1 MITAMRHEYHID
13 ELCTAFAASRS
24 GYYAH
29 LRKPSGRRRCEDE
42 ALRPRVAAAF
52 RDSRLTYGTPRLR
65 EVLVREGT
73 AISRERIGRIMRE
86 LGLQPLQKRSF
97 IPRTTRADPAATPAP
112 NHLLDRPVTTAPD
125 QVWVSDITYI
135 QTDEG
140 WLYLAAVMDLHT
152 RRILGWATADHM
164 RNELVTEALQRT
176 RFTRAGADLSAAIA
190 HSDRGSQYTS
200 GDYRRALALL
210 RMTQSMSR
218 AANCY
223 DNATMEC
230 CFAPTYGAHLLRR
243 QPRGWLSRSVR
254 LWASLKA
261 EAFRSIPPG
270 RAHARLLIHDYI
282 DAFYNTRSLHSSLGF
297 QSPLDFERTL
307 NQTQN

>member
-13 ELCTAFAASRS
+13 ELCTAFAVSRS

-86 LGLQPLQKRSF
+86 LGLQPLRKRAF

-164 RNELVTEALQRT
+164 RTELVTEALQRA
-176 RFTRAGADLSAAIA
+176 RFTRAGANLAATIA

-223 DNATMEC
+223 DNATMES
-230 CFAPTYGAHLLRR
+230 F
-243 QPRGWLSRSVR
+243 
-254 LWASLKA
+254 WASLKA
-261 EAFRSIPPG
+261 EAFRSIPTS
-270 RAHARLLIHDYI
+270 RSHARLLIHDYI
-282 DAFYNTRSLHSSLGF
+282 DAFYNTRRLHSSLGY

-307 NQTQN
+307 NQIQN

>member
-13 ELCTAFAASRS
+13 ELCTAFAVIRS

-176 RFTRAGADLSAAIA
+176 RFTRAVANLS
-190 HSDRGSQYTS
+190 
-200 GDYRRALALL
+200 LL
-210 RMTQSMSR
+210 
-218 AANCY
+218 
-223 DNATMEC
+223 NA
-230 CFAPTYGAHLLRR
+230 
-243 QPRGWLSRSVR
+243 
-254 LWASLKA
+254 
-261 EAFRSIPPG
+261 
-270 RAHARLLIHDYI
+270 
-282 DAFYNTRSLHSSLGF
+282 
-297 QSPLDFERTL
+297 
-307 NQTQN
+307 